1 MNRPNF
7 IIIGAAKGGTTALH
21 NYLGQHPDIF
31 VTRKKEPKFF
41 TFYGDGVQ
49 DASIPDE
56 RFDVEGRRRY
66 EYIKAGSICDLET
79 YHALFDEV
87 SEETAIGE
95 SSPMYLYCPDSA
107 QRIHTYDSTMK
118 LIAIL
123 RNPVD
128 RAFSH
133 YMQYSI
139 QVQGD
144 EYLPTFEKAI
154 AAEPIDNPNIWYG
167 LRHYIRLGFY
177 YAQLKRY
184 FDVFESGQIQVHLY
198 EDFKQNPQKLF
209 GDIFRFLE
217 VDDNFQVD
225 TSKSHNVG
233 AAPKNQFIH
242 RSLGWVNAMANAENA
257 AIKTLKS
264 SIPQPIYRGISA
276 TIQRVKK
283 QNITEKP
290 TSCGIATR
298 QQLLE
303 VYGTDIQSL
312 QDLIGRDLS
321 HWMNPETSPR

>member
-49 DASIPDE
+49 NASISDP
-56 RFDVEGRRRY
+56 RFDEEGRRRY
-66 EYIKAGSICDLET
+66 EYTKAGSICDLDS
-79 YHALFDEV
+79 YHALFDEANGAK
-87 SEETAIGE
+87 AIGE
-95 SSPMYLYCPDSA
+95 SSPMYLYCPNSA
-107 QRIHTYDSTMK
+107 QRIQTYDPTLK

-154 AAEPIDNPNIWYG
+154 AAEPIDNPSIWYG
-167 LRHYIRLGFY
+167 LRHYVRLGFY
-177 YAQLKRY
+177 HAQLKRY
-184 FDVFESGQIQVHLY
+184 FDRFDSRQIQVHLY
-198 EDFKQNPQKLF
+198 EDFKQNPQQLF
-209 GDIFRFLE
+209 GDIFRFLNVNDE
-217 VDDNFQVD
+217 FKVN
-225 TSKSHNVG
+225 TSTAYNVG
-233 AAPKNQFIH
+233 SAPKNQFIH
-242 RSLGWVNAMANAENA
+242 RSLGWINTMANTDNQ

-264 SIPQPIYRGISA
+264 SIPQPLYRGISA

-290 TSCGIATR
+290 TSCGVETR
-298 QQLLE
+298 QQLLDI
-303 VYGTDIQSL
+303 YGDDIRAL

-321 HWMNPETSPR
+321 HWLNPE

>member
-49 DASIPDE
+49 DPSIPDE
-56 RFDVEGRRRY
+56 RFDEDGRRRY
-66 EYIKAGSICDLET
+66 EYTKAGSICDLES
-79 YHALFDEV
+79 YHGLFDGV
-87 SEETAIGE
+87 DGETAIGE
-95 SSPMYLYCPDSA
+95 SSPMYMYCPESA
-107 QRIHTYDSTMK
+107 QRIHDYDPTMK

-154 AAEPIDNPNIWYG
+154 AAEPIDHPSMWYG
-167 LRHYIRLGFY
+167 LRHYVRLGFY
-177 YAQLKRY
+177 HAQLQRY
-184 FDVFESGQIQVHLY
+184 FDRFDPSQIQVHLY
-198 EDFKQNPQKLF
+198 EDFKQNPQQVF
-209 GDIFRFLE
+209 GDIFRFLG
-217 VDDNFQVD
+217 VDDGFDVD
-225 TSKSHNVG
+225 TSTAHNVG
-233 AAPKNQFIH
+233 AAPKNQLIH
-242 RSLGWVNAMANAENA
+242 RSLGWVNAVANADNP

-290 TSCGIATR
+290 TSCGAATR
-298 QQLLE
+298 QQLLGL
-303 VYGTDIQSL
+303 YGEDIRAL
-312 QDLIGRDLS
+312 QELIGRDLS
-321 HWMNPETSPR
+321 HWLSPEK

>member
-49 DASIPDE
+49 DASVADD
-56 RFDVEGRRRY
+56 RFDEEGRRRY
-66 EYIKAGSICDLET
+66 EYLKAGSISDLES

-87 SEETAIGE
+87 AGERAIGE
-95 SSPMYLYCPDSA
+95 SSPMYMYCPESA
-107 QRIHTYDSTMK
+107 QRIQEYDPQMK

-154 AAEPIDNPNIWYG
+154 AAEPIDRPSIWYG
-167 LRHYIRLGFY
+167 LRHYVRLGFY
-177 YAQLKRY
+177 HAQLKRY
-184 FDVFESGQIQVHLY
+184 FDRFASHQIQVHLY
-198 EDFKQNPQKLF
+198 EDFKQNPQQVF
-209 GDIFRFLE
+209 SDIFRFLD
-217 VDDNFQVD
+217 VDASFQVD
-225 TSKSHNVG
+225 TSQAHNVG
-233 AAPKNQFIH
+233 AAPKNPLIH
-242 RSLGWVNAMANAENA
+242 RSLGWVNAMANADNP
-257 AIKTLKS
+257 AIQTLKS
-264 SIPQPIYRGISA
+264 SIPKPVYRGISA

-290 TSCGIATR
+290 ASCGIKTR
-298 QQLLE
+298 QQLINL
-303 VYGTDIQSL
+303 YGDDIQEL
-312 QDLIGRDLS
+312 QTLIGRDLS
-321 HWMNPETSPR
+321 HWLTPE